1 MKNKYS
7 IFGDDM
13 SLDKSED
20 ESEEIS
26 IDIEQMIIEK
36 WTPILDVIEVPE
48 KDKLKI
54 AQYGEH
60 FMELEEQFRLDPN
73 IGVLQKSLLPLNL
86 KALKEIKNFDITKDS
101 TITEEYT
108 FRIDFPNSS
117 IDMED
122 KGMNVVEVIEED
134 IKKVVIQ
141 ELKDKNL
148 TIYLL
153 ISNMMMVETDGNP
166 QVVVLSKIKINE

>member
-73 IGVLQKSLLPLNL
+73 IGVLQKSLLP
-86 KALKEIKNFDITKDS
+86 
-101 TITEEYT
+101 
-108 FRIDFPNSS
+108 SS
-117 IDMED
+117 YSIS
-122 KGMNVVEVIEED
+122 IC
-134 IKKVVIQ
+134 
-141 ELKDKNL
+141 LLLHLTNL
-148 TIYLL
+148 T
-153 ISNMMMVETDGNP
+153 
-166 QVVVLSKIKINE
+166 

>member
-1 MKNKYS
+1 
-7 IFGDDM
+7 
-13 SLDKSED
+13 
-20 ESEEIS
+20 
-26 IDIEQMIIEK
+26 
-36 WTPILDVIEVPE
+36 
-48 KDKLKI
+48 
-54 AQYGEH
+54 
-60 FMELEEQFRLDPN
+60 MELEEQFRLDPN

-122 KGMNVVEVIEED
+122 KGMNVVEVIEEA